1 MSKVAK
7 RTEAGLGRGSFDDC
21 QWTPSRQSIM
31 SLGSEGSY
39 PSSVGV
45 DVGSEKRDA
54 LLKERIGIPASFLHF
69 RTYRAAIVDLDL
81 TPEYRATCRSHAHCQ
96 KRSMRR
102 ATKRHHSTR

>member
-1 MSKVAK
+1 MTVSGLRPASRSCPWVPRG
-7 RTEAGLGRGSFDDC
+7 RTRPPL
-21 QWTPSRQSIM
+21 
-31 SLGSEGSY
+31 
-39 PSSVGV
+39 GV

-81 TPEYRATCRSHAHCQ
+81 TPEYPATCRSHAHCQ